1 VRRCLDCLIRQTPR
15 PDQIIVVDA
24 SRDDR
29 TRAVVED
36 FSGAIYLRNELGY
49 GHMTHSRNIGL
60 MRASGDIIAFLDDD
74 AYAHDGWS
82 EHLLAAYSDPQIG
95 AVGGRALNNF
105 PHEATFG
112 VDQIGQIQPNGLL
125 TGNFAA
131 DPGRVIPV
139 AHIIGCNMS
148 FRREILCRLGGFRE
162 DYPGTE
168 VREETDMSLRVTQLG
183 SRIVFAPGAVVD
195 HVAAPQVRGKR
206 FDSRYAYYHK
216 RNSLQLLIR
225 NFGFSSPVPTY
236 LVKTL
241 TDLVRDLVVPI
252 GRAIAQTGAV
262 TAGAVVG
269 AVRGTVALL
278 RFGRDPVLRDP
289 QAEQIRA
296 ALAQRAQDKP
306 APACATSDT
315 RS

>member
-1 VRRCLDCLIRQTPR
+1 
-15 PDQIIVVDA
+15 
-24 SRDDR
+24 
-29 TRAVVED
+29 
-36 FSGAIYLRNELGY
+36 
-49 GHMTHSRNIGL
+49 
-60 MRASGDIIAFLDDD
+60 
-74 AYAHDGWS
+74 
-82 EHLLAAYSDPQIG
+82 
-95 AVGGRALNNF
+95 
-105 PHEATFG
+105 
-112 VDQIGQIQPNGLL
+112 
-125 TGNFAA
+125 
-131 DPGRVIPV
+131 
-139 AHIIGCNMS
+139 
-148 FRREILCRLGGFRE
+148 
-162 DYPGTE
+162 
-168 VREETDMSLRVTQLG
+168 
-183 SRIVFAPGAVVD
+183 
-195 HVAAPQVRGKR
+195 
-206 FDSRYAYYHK
+206 
-216 RNSLQLLIR
+216 
-225 NFGFSSPVPTY
+225 VPTY